1 MSKIKSC
8 LEGEVG
14 DKLMYN
20 SGYTTTI
27 TKVEKQS
34 MGGGVLY
41 HLADGGSISTLK
53 GVWRYFS
60 ILEKEEGE

>member
-8 LEGEVG
+8 FEGKVG

-27 TKVEKQS
+27 TKVEKQP
-34 MGGGVLY
+34 MGGVLY
-41 HLADGGSISTLK
+41 HLEDGGSISTLE
-53 GVWRYFS
+53 GGWRYFS
-60 ILEKEEGE
+60 IFEKEKGE